1 MDLQSER
8 SLQVLLNWKPYIYRV
23 FFDEEDTELKAVN
36 LLKLKPP
43 DMPSSTPKCASA
55 QTPKAVM
62 GLSYHPSFRIHA
74 SWNVVYTRS
83 NLCSHVLN
91 GSQLELLISGI
102 LRYSSMY
109 CPITKIMK
117 TYYHLASLAYELSI
131 FRASCSDDSTQNGDK
146 DTTFPIIIRVG
157 ETRSADLTSSTRSF
171 NNANTYSIRNIQDRR
186 VQLNTI

>member
-1 MDLQSER
+1 
-8 SLQVLLNWKPYIYRV
+8 
-23 FFDEEDTELKAVN
+23 
-36 LLKLKPP
+36 
-43 DMPSSTPKCASA
+43 
-55 QTPKAVM
+55 
-62 GLSYHPSFRIHA
+62 
-74 SWNVVYTRS
+74 
-83 NLCSHVLN
+83 
-91 GSQLELLISGI
+91 
-102 LRYSSMY
+102 
-109 CPITKIMK
+109 MK